1 MSNVK
6 SNRKTSQGDDC
17 KAKPVV
23 MHLID
28 TTGPGGAET
37 VFVQLADL
45 MRGLG
50 YQSLVV
56 IRGPGWVEDELR
68 RRGLDPITVDAKG
81 SFNVG
86 FLQALRSLIRQHNV
100 ALIHSHLLGSNVY
113 AALAGLISRTPV
125 VATYHGMVDVSPDE
139 RFRFIKHQAMRWGI
153 SHYVAVSQSLMANI
167 ERQGLLNL
175 KKTSVIYNGVDTAN
189 YGVTAERSI
198 RTSLNLTD
206 EAVLVGSL
214 GNIRP
219 AKAYDVLVKA
229 AALIIKER
237 SNVHFVIA
245 GHQKAS
251 LMAELTELIEQL
263 GVDKNIH
270 FLGFQQDCAAF
281 LAQMDVFLL
290 SSKSEGFSISTIE
303 AMATG
308 LPVLVTR
315 CGGPEEIV
323 SHNENGWMVAP
334 ESPADITGGLE
345 TLLNDAAL
353 SERLAESGQQH
364 AREFFGVGQMLQGYS
379 DIYRRVIK

>member
-1 MSNVK
+1 MENQVSNVNK
-6 SNRKTSQGDDC
+6 NLNADC

-45 MRGLG
+45 MREQG

-56 IRGPGWVEDELR
+56 IRGAGWVEDELR
-68 RRGLDPITVDAKG
+68 RRGLSPIIIDAKG
-81 SFNVG
+81 SFNVK
-86 FLQALRSLIRQHNV
+86 FLLSLRALIRKHKV
-100 ALIHSHLLGSNVY
+100 SLIHSHLLGSNVY
-113 AALAGLISRTPV
+113 AAIAGLISHVPV

-139 RFRFIKHQAMRWGI
+139 RFRFIKHQAMRFGI
-153 SHYVAVSQSLMANI
+153 KSYVAVSQSLMANI
-167 ERQGLLNL
+167 QAQGLLNIN
-175 KKTSVIYNGVDTAN
+175 KTSVIYNGIDTAK
-189 YGVTAERSI
+189 YGISTEKSI
-198 RTSLNLTD
+198 RVALNLSD
-206 EAVLVGSL
+206 DAVLIGSL

-229 AALIIKER
+229 AALLVAK
-237 SNVHFVIA
+237 NPQLHFVIA

-251 LMAELTELIEQL
+251 LMAELTALIAEL
-263 GVDKNIH
+263 GVEGNIH
-270 FLGFQQDCAAF
+270 FLGFQQDCAGF
-281 LAQMDVFLL
+281 LSQMNMFLL

-323 SHNENGWMVAP
+323 THDVNGWLVEP
-334 ESPADITGGLE
+334 ENPTAIAEGLE
-345 TLLNDAAL
+345 VLLADEAL
-353 SERLAESGQQH
+353 KSRLAIAGQNH
-364 AREFFGVGQMLQGYS
+364 ARECFGVEQMLNSYS
-379 DIYRRVIK
+379 TIYQSVMK